1 MLGLNKFNTKDKDE
15 FIDIVKKI
23 NWSEI
28 ALPIVIVLLSVYFYS
43 VNHNFFSIMNF
54 QNIGRQSSILA
65 MLAIGQGVVI
75 ICGGID
81 LSQGALMALSS
92 LIGAD
97 IMVKYGMW
105 EGVIV
110 CLLVG
115 TLVGTITGIIC
126 SKGKIPPFVVTL
138 GLMTALRGLTFLYTG
153 GFPVTGLPIAFKSLG
168 FGTFG
173 PIPFVAILTLLFFG
187 FAAFFLK
194 WSKIGRY
201 FYAIGGNESTA
212 ILSGINVDNF
222 KIISFA
228 ISGLMA
234 SIAGLIMTSRIVSG
248 QPTIGEGMALLA
260 IASCVIGGVSL
271 KGGRGNA
278 IGVFFGVLIL
288 SLIANGLNLMRVS
301 SFTQMVVNGF
311 IIIVAVFFDQY
322 SRKD

>member
-1 MLGLNKFNTKDKDE
+1 VSELSKFNNKGKNE
-15 FIDIVKKI
+15 FINIVKKV
-23 NWSEI
+23 NWNEV
-28 ALPIVIVLLSVYFYS
+28 ALPLVIILLSMLFYTK
-43 VNHNFFSIMNF
+43 NHNFFSVMNF

-65 MLAIGQGVVI
+65 MLAIGQAVVI

-81 LSQGALMALSS
+81 LSQGSLMALSS

-105 EGVIV
+105 EGVIA
-110 CLLVG
+110 CILIGTFVG
-115 TLVGTITGIIC
+115 AITGIIC

-138 GLMTALRGLTFLYTG
+138 GLMTALRGFTFLYTN
-153 GFPVTGLPIAFKSLG
+153 GFPVTGLPVAFKFLG

-173 PIPFVAILTLLFFG
+173 GFPFVAILTLFFFV
-187 FAAFFLK
+187 FATFFLK
-194 WSKIGRY
+194 WTKIGRY

-228 ISGLMA
+228 ISGLM
-234 SIAGLIMTSRIVSG
+234 SSLAGLIMTSRIVSG

-271 KGGRGNA
+271 KGGRGTVT
-278 IGVFFGVLIL
+278 GVFFGVLIL

-301 SFTQMVVNGF
+301 SFTQMVVNGL
-311 IIIVAVFFDQY
+311 IIIAAVFFDQY

>member
-1 MLGLNKFNTKDKDE
+1 MLVLSKSNAKDKDE
-15 FIDIVKKI
+15 FMNTVKKI

-28 ALPIVIVLLSVYFYS
+28 ALPIVIILLSIFFYS
-43 VNHNFFSIMNF
+43 VNHNFFSVMNF

-65 MLAIGQGVVI
+65 MLAIGQAVVI

-105 EGVIV
+105 EGVIA
-110 CLLVG
+110 CILIG
-115 TLVGTITGIIC
+115 IFVGTITGIIC

-138 GLMTALRGLTFLYTG
+138 GLMTALRGFTFLYTG
-153 GFPVTGLPIAFKSLG
+153 GFPVTGLPTAFKYLG
-168 FGTFG
+168 FGTLGGF
-173 PIPFVAILTLLFFG
+173 PFVAILTLLFFSL
-187 FAAFFLK
+187 AAFFLK
-194 WSKIGRY
+194 WTKIGRY
-201 FYAIGGNESTA
+201 FFAIGGNESTA
-212 ILSGINVDNF
+212 ILSGIKVDNF

-234 SIAGLIMTSRIVSG
+234 SLSGLIMTSRIVSG

-260 IASCVIGGVSL
+260 IAACVIGGVSL
-271 KGGRGNA
+271 KGGRGNIA
-278 IGVFFGVLIL
+278 GVFFGVLIL

-301 SFTQMVVNGF
+301 SFAQMVVNGL

-322 SRKD
+322 ARKD